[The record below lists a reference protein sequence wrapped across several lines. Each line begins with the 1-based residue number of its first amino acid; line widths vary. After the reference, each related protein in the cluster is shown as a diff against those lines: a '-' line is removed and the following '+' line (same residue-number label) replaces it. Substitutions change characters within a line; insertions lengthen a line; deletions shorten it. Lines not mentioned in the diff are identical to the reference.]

1 MQIYKANILYTPTPQ
16 AFETVNHGYVV
27 VNDGGCVEGVYT
39 SLPEQ
44 YAGASV
50 ADFGD
55 SLLIPAMNDMHVH
68 APQYRN
74 MGLAMDLELLPWLN
88 TYTFPEEARFVDTG
102 YAREVYR
109 CFVQDLI
116 RFGTMRSVIFATIHG
131 ESSRILA
138 DCLNEAGLGA
148 LVGVV
153 GMDRNCPDNLRN
165 TPAEAVRDTE
175 ALLAHTASMP
185 RVAAIVT
192 PRFVPSCTPEMMSA
206 LGDLARAKH
215 LPVQSHLSENR
226 SEIAWVRELEPA
238 SGCYGDAYRRY
249 GLFGD
254 TPTLMAHCVY
264 TDGEELDLMACDQ
277 VYAVHC
283 PTSNCNL
290 ASGIAPVRKL
300 LQHGVPVVLGSD
312 ISGGHTLSMFE
323 VLRYVIQMSKMQYAA
338 SCGQLAPLTLSEAFY
353 LATKSAG
360 GFFAACGMDRVGSF
374 EKGYAF
380 DALLIEQQH
389 PDTRSALEQFIY
401 TGDDRHI
408 TRRFCQGQTIP
419 QLDN

>member
-16 AFETVNHGYVV
+16 AFEVVEHGYVAV
-27 VNDGGCVEGVYT
+27 DDRGLVEGVYS

-44 YAGASV
+44 YAETAV
-50 ADFGD
+50 TDFGN
-55 SLLIPAMNDMHVH
+55 SLLVPAMNDMHVH

-88 TYTFPEEARFVDTG
+88 TYTFPEEARFADTG

-109 CFVQDLI
+109 AFVQDLV
-116 RFGTMRSVIFATIHG
+116 RFGTMRSVVFATVHG

-138 DCLNEAGLGA
+138 DCLDEAGLGA

-185 RVAAIVT
+185 RVGTIVT
-192 PRFVPSCTPEMMSA
+192 PRFVPSCTPKMMTA
-206 LGDLARAKH
+206 LGNLAHTRR

-238 SGCYGDAYRRY
+238 STCYGDAYCRY
-249 GLFGD
+249 GMFGD

-264 TDGEELDLMACDQ
+264 TDGEELDLMARRQ

-290 ASGIAPVRKL
+290 ASGIAPVRRL
-300 LQHGVPVVLGSD
+300 LQHNVPVVLGSD

-338 SCGQLAPLTLSEAFY
+338 SEGKLPSLTLSEAFY

-360 GFFAACGMDRVGSF
+360 NFFAACGMDKVGSF

-380 DALLIEQQH
+380 DALVIE
-389 PDTRSALEQFIY
+389 PARLDPRSALEQFIY
-401 TGDDRHI
+401 TGDPRRI
-408 TRRFCQGQTIP
+408 TRRFCHGQDVLT
-419 QLDN
+419 L